1 MKIKFYTFIATLA
14 STLLFAACNDGKTYM
29 ELREEEDEAIEKFLT
44 TDGRY
49 TAPIPSNLEFI
60 TAQDSE
66 KPPYYILPDGVYMQ
80 IQSMGVRDT
89 TGKFFRAN
97 DKVYFRYNRM
107 NLKYWADGI
116 SSLTNPDSWA
126 GNWSD
131 ASGTSDSYYFT
142 YTTYE
147 GSNYSSYYEYGL
159 GIEYPL
165 KYVGNGA
172 IVNLVM
178 PSKMGFSNEISSVI
192 PYLYKIRYALK
203 EN

>member
-1 MKIKFYTFIATLA
+1 MTFV
-14 STLLFAACNDGKTYM
+14 ACNDGKTYI
-29 ELREEEDEAIEKFLT
+29 ELREEEDEAIEKFLS

-49 TAPIPSNLEFI
+49 TASIPANRQFI

-66 KPPYYILPDGVYMQ
+66 NPPFYILPDGVYMQ
-80 IQSMGVRDT
+80 IQSIGVLDT
-89 TGKFFRAN
+89 TKKNFFRVN

-116 SSLTNPDSWA
+116 ASIDRPDSWA

-131 ASGTSDSYYFT
+131 ASGSSDSYFFT
-142 YTTYE
+142 YTTNE
-147 GSNYSSYYEYGL
+147 GANYSSYYEYGL

-165 KYVGNGA
+165 QYIGNGA

-178 PSKMGFSNEISSVI
+178 PSKMGFSNEISSVV